1 MKCESDA
8 RRGYRLRHKGRSI
21 GHIQSPCNSRGLAC
35 GQCDPPPTLKT
46 GVRRGTVGRN
56 DIRSVLLSPGTPLI
70 DSLTRRPTHG
80 ALHDKPFAVIG
91 RCGGVLQRGVVT
103 PGQIDYARGISGL
116 RVVKDL
122 GRIRWNHGAL
132 HGKPLAVIGSGTLQR
147 DLAPDGVRSV
157 GGEECG
163 VDDAT

>member
-1 MKCESDA
+1 V
-8 RRGYRLRHKGRSI
+8 I
-21 GHIQSPCNSRGLAC
+21 GHC
-35 GQCDPPPTLKT
+35 GVT
-46 GVRRGTVGRN
+46 
-56 DIRSVLLSPGTPLI
+56 
-70 DSLTRRPTHG
+70 
-80 ALHDKPFAVIG
+80 
-91 RCGGVLQRGVVT
+91 LQRDVVAT
-103 PGQIDYARGISGL
+103 CQIDYARGISGL

>member
-1 MKCESDA
+1 MRSTTDTKNGRAPGHC
-8 RRGYRLRHKGRSI
+8 GPQRHS
-21 GHIQSPCNSRGLAC
+21 L
-35 GQCDPPPTLKT
+35 
-46 GVRRGTVGRN
+46 
-56 DIRSVLLSPGTPLI
+56 RSVVPGNTADRLV
-70 DSLTRRPTHG
+70 DAEVTHG